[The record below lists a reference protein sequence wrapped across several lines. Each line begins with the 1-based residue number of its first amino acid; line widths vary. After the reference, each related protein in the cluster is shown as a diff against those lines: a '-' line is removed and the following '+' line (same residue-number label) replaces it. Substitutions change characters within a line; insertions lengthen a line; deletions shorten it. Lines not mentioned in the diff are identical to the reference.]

1 MAVPGVLM
9 RLVQVKGNGVDES
22 ITSPPS
28 VASNAEAIYKL
39 TANDDGTP
47 SLNTLYFLSDITP
60 IIASSTEYDEEVKRA
75 GESADVAWVV
85 CTFINGRD
93 DVTPK
98 EEPLSAALTKPQ
110 VLLKP
115 PSPGSVIVINGS
127 TPRSDKEQDY
137 HDWYDQEHGGKLTLV
152 PGWNNSRRYAL
163 AKVYG
168 DVETAGFYGFNYYDA
183 ENGLGGPEW
192 KAGVT
197 EWTMR
202 IRSNAAKPN
211 IRRVWKVVSTS

>member
-1 MAVPGVLM
+1 M
-9 RLVQVKGNGVDES
+9 RLVQAD
-22 ITSPPS
+22 
-28 VASNAEAIYKL
+28 AEPADAAPKVCPNIEAVYRV
-39 TANDDGTP
+39 TANDDGSP

-60 IIASSTEYDEEVKRA
+60 ITTSSAAYDEDVKNS
-75 GESADVAWVV
+75 GSVSLSWVV
-85 CTFINGRD
+85 CAFINGRD
-93 DVTPK
+93 DAPPPGDTLP
-98 EEPLSAALTKPQ
+98 PPLTKPH
-110 VLLKP
+110 VLPDP

-127 TPRSDKEQDY
+127 TPRPEKEQDY

-152 PGWNNSRRYAL
+152 PGWNNSRRYSL
-163 AKVYG
+163 AKSYG
-168 DVETAGFYGFNYYDA
+168 DIQTAGFYGFNYYDA

-211 IRRVWKVVSTS
+211 IRRVWKVMAT

>member
-1 MAVPGVLM
+1 M
-9 RLVQVKGNGVDES
+9 RLVHVVGDLSED
-22 ITSPPS
+22 
-28 VASNAEAIYKL
+28 EAILSPSTVCAGTEAVYKL
-39 TANDDGTP
+39 KANDNGSP
-47 SLNTLYFLSDITP
+47 SSNTLYFLSDITP
-60 IIASSTEYDEEVKRA
+60 IISSPTAYDEDVKSV
-75 GESADVAWVV
+75 GPSFLVAWVI
-85 CTFINGRD
+85 CAFINGRD
-93 DVTPK
+93 DAVPASDNL
-98 EEPLSAALTKPQ
+98 PPPLTKPH
-110 VLLKP
+110 VLPKP

-127 TPRSDKEQDY
+127 TPRPDKEQDY

-163 AKVYG
+163 VKAYG
-168 DVETAGFYGFNYYDA
+168 DIETARFYGFNYYNA

-211 IRRVWKVVSTS
+211 IRRVWKVVSTEASKLVP